1 MVIGGLVRLAVVA
14 VALIA
19 VLEALGLPALD
30 TSTDLLVTL
39 GDQLLSWLY
48 ELAKD
53 YLSPW

>member
-30 TSTDLLVTL
+30 TSTDLLATL

>member
-14 VALIA
+14 IALIA